1 MELKRGNT
9 KNLDYVGGWFK
20 IFFILIRFT
29 KDNNSRFIDVSW
41 LAEMETI
48 TGKFSL
54 YKAIYRAKYGPV
66 WIKFGSFN
74 LPFG

>member
-1 MELKRGNT
+1 MELKHGNT

-20 IFFILIRFT
+20 IFFMLIRFT

-54 YKAIYRAKYGPV
+54 
-66 WIKFGSFN
+66 
-74 LPFG
+74 

>member
-1 MELKRGNT
+1 MELKHGNT

-20 IFFILIRFT
+20 IFFMLIRFT

-48 TGKFSL
+48 TDKFSL
-54 YKAIYRAKYGPV
+54 
-66 WIKFGSFN
+66 
-74 LPFG
+74 